1 MVRTGARRL
10 IKRDDDNSGGGRKW
24 LTSEYLF
31 RVELPIEWDIS
42 KSFHK
47 CLHGFWSEQPE
58 S

>member
-47 CLHGFWSEQPE
+47 CLHGF
-58 S
+58 